1 MVGNMELLFKFF
13 RFLSLLCLGVL
24 NGRSL
29 HSPPVAFEEIERR
42 VPAPLPLTQRQNR
55 NKIPSFVQS
64 EPLTRDSSLPDD
76 AADNTARALSSNQ
89 HVPYRG
95 KALPPIIR
103 SHQPRQRQNGHLLSS
118 TKSDQLLENQ
128 RRIARFIKHIK

>member
-1 MVGNMELLFKFF
+1 MFF
-13 RFLSLLCLGVL
+13 SCVCLGVL

-29 HSPPVAFEEIERR
+29 HSPPMAFEEIERR
-42 VPAPLPLTQRQNR
+42 VPAPLPFTQRENR

-64 EPLTRDSSLPDD
+64 EPLTRDSSLPGGD
-76 AADNTARALSSNQ
+76 AADTTARALSSNQ
-89 HVPYRG
+89 QIPQRG

-103 SHQPRQRQNGHLLSS
+103 SQQPRQRRNGHLLSS